1 MAKPVQLESG
11 DSWLGWQ
18 LRSNEVEALERS
30 GVDLIAP
37 VEGGGSN
44 ALIVMGR
51 KRSEEPYTSDDLRLI
66 EDVSTGL
73 ALLPP
78 RRSSE
83 ERFRLESKIGEGGMG
98 LVYEA
103 VDLQLERKVAIK
115 LISESLVPDRAA
127 LDRFQREARI
137 LAGLQH
143 PNVVTLFD
151 AGVMPDG
158 RPFLVMERLQ
168 GRTLREEL
176 RRQTRLPND
185 ELRPIVR
192 QLCAGLSAAH
202 RCSLI
207 HRDLKPEN
215 IFLCEREAELLVKI
229 LDFGLAKLFLESQI
243 SDLTGTFSTVTGQIA
258 GTPAYMSPELLSGA
272 KPD

>member
-18 LRSNEVEALERS
+18 LRSNEVKALERS

-44 ALIVMGR
+44 ALIV
-51 KRSEEPYTSDDLRLI
+51 
-66 EDVSTGL
+66 
-73 ALLPP
+73 
-78 RRSSE
+78 
-83 ERFRLESKIGEGGMG
+83 
-98 LVYEA
+98 
-103 VDLQLERKVAIK
+103 
-115 LISESLVPDRAA
+115 
-127 LDRFQREARI
+127 
-137 LAGLQH
+137 
-143 PNVVTLFD
+143 
-151 AGVMPDG
+151 
-158 RPFLVMERLQ
+158 
-168 GRTLREEL
+168 
-176 RRQTRLPND
+176 
-185 ELRPIVR
+185 IVR